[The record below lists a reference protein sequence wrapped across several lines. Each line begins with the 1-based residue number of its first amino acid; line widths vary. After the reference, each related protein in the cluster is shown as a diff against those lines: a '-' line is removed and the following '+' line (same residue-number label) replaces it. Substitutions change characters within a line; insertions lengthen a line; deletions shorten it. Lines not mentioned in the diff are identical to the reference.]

1 MISPVNVGD
10 LFTLK
15 LACLGAKNRRLTLS
29 VDFYKIYI
37 YYIFIPYNLFTHELR
52 SGINS
57 GSKFVFY
64 VKNDPKLDLI
74 SELVMSIT
82 LYWIRE
88 TELPNI
94 NKSCFSEISIKDI
107 IESFFKHGNE
117 YLEK

>member
-15 LACLGAKNRRLTLS
+15 LARLGAKNRRLTLS

-52 SGINS
+52 SGI
-57 GSKFVFY
+57 KFVFY